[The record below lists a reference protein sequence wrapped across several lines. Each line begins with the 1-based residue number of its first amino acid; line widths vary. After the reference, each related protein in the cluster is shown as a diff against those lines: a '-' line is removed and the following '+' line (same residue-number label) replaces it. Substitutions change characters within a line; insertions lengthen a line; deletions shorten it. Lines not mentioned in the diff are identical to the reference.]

1 LEALCETSIIDL
13 DIDKGYPCLMYPGVS
28 HDVES
33 CPIAEE
39 LLQGMI
45 SRGQIEIC
53 SATKEE
59 GEVCMQSGDKNPS
72 KPKPLVIHFTRDI
85 TTQVPR
91 GFHPLIAKTPTPSLT
106 RVIRQYHGNMVYR
119 DPTKGRT
126 HLSYVS

>member
-1 LEALCETSIIDL
+1 MVNAMEEWKSQELKQIGDVSTSSIIDL

-59 GEVCMQSGDKNPS
+59 GEGHYHSGTPRFPSPYSKDADTFPYKSDKA
-72 KPKPLVIHFTRDI
+72 
-85 TTQVPR
+85 VPWKY
-91 GFHPLIAKTPTPSLT
+91 G
-106 RVIRQYHGNMVYR
+106 V
-119 DPTKGRT
+119 
-126 HLSYVS
+126 